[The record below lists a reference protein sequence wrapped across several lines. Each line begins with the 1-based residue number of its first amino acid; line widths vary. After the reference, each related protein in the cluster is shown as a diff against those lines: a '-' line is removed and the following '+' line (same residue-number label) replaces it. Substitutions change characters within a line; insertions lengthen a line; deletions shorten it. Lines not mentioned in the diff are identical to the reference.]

1 MPCERGSD
9 ELDFFDARASYRKLG
24 KRDTVVVHVSF
35 ASESEVAI
43 PLRFRELRVVRNS
56 APFS

>member
-9 ELDFFDARASYRKLG
+9 ELDFLDARASYRKLG
-24 KRDTVVVHVSF
+24 IRVVVHVSF
-35 ASESEVAI
+35 ASESSEVAI